1 MATGT
6 VLAPVPVRSEKITDP
21 GQLLDLLPEPPA
33 VAWTR
38 GGDGFVGWGQAARVE
53 FTGPDRF
60 ARADQWWA
68 TYLAATAIEDE
79 VGIPGSGPL
88 AVSSFSFADDTSAP
102 LGASVLVVPRVVI
115 GRRNGVTWRTVVG
128 RSPDPVTV
136 SPPRHAA
143 GARLIEDARAVERWR
158 DAVAE
163 AVRDIRSGDLA
174 KVVLALSMDAVAD
187 EPIDGRDVLARL
199 TERYPDCWGF
209 LVDGLVGATPELLVE
224 RVGQQ
229 VRSRI
234 LAGTLPR
241 TGDPADDARLG
252 AALLASEKDLDEHR
266 LAAGPVAERLA
277 RHCTSLEV
285 PSQPALLQLPNLLHL
300 ATEMTG
306 RLYGDTTALGLAG
319 DLHPTPA
326 VAGTPSAAALRRIE
340 RLEATDRGRYAGPV
354 GWMDSHGDG
363 EFCLALR
370 CAQLDGASARLFAG
384 CGIVAESDP
393 DAEVAEWRA
402 KLRPVQEA
410 LLG

>member
-1 MATGT
+1 MVAGS
-6 VLAPVPVRSEKITDP
+6 VSAPVTVRSEKITDP
-21 GQLLDLLPEPPA
+21 GSLLDLLPGPSA
-33 VAWTR
+33 VAWIR

-53 FTGPDRF
+53 FTGPRRF
-60 ARADQWWA
+60 ERADAWWRAYLSA
-68 TYLAATAIEDE
+68 TSVEDE

-88 AVSSFSFADDTSAP
+88 AIASFSFADEDSSAS
-102 LGASVLVVPRVVI
+102 GTSVLVVPRVVV
-115 GRRNGVTWRTVVG
+115 GRRNGVTWRTVIG
-128 RSPDPVTV
+128 RPQ
-136 SPPRHAA
+136 PPAVVAPPQHAP
-143 GARLIEDARAVERWR
+143 GARLLEDPAAVHAWR
-158 DAVAE
+158 SAVAS
-163 AVRDIRSGDLA
+163 AVTDIRSGDLA
-174 KVVLALSMDAVAD
+174 KVVLALAMDAETD
-187 EPIDGRDVLARL
+187 EPIDGRDVLTRL

-224 RVGQQ
+224 RVGGQ

-234 LAGTLPR
+234 LAGTIPR
-241 TGDPADDARLG
+241 TGDSCDEARLG
-252 AALLASEKDLDEHR
+252 ATLLASEKDLDEHR

-277 RHCTSLEV
+277 RHCSSLSV
-285 PSQPALLQLPNLLHL
+285 PDEPSLLQLPNLLHL

-306 RLYGDTTALGLAG
+306 RLHGDTTALGLAG

-340 RLEATDRGRYAGPV
+340 RLETTDRGRYAGPV
-354 GWMDSHGDG
+354 GWIDAHGDG

-370 CAQLDGASARLFAG
+370 CAQLSGTSARLFAG

-402 KLRPVQEA
+402 KLRPIQDA